1 MTIPKEMLLSDMKMK
16 ALAQDR
22 DKWVSLVFF
31 LVSKFGEN
39 YKLIIPESSKI
50 QVPTVD
56 NQLEWEYNAET
67 DTVTFEIKEVEEK
80 RIVTLE

>member
-1 MTIPKEMLLSDMKMK
+1 MTVPKEMLLSEMKMK

-39 YKLIIPESSKI
+39 YKLVIPESSKI
-50 QVPTVD
+50 QVPTID
-56 NQLEWEYNAET
+56 NQLTWEYNAET
-67 DTVTFEIKEVEEK
+67 DIVTFEIKEVEEK

>member
-1 MTIPKEMLLSDMKMK
+1 MTVPKEMLLSEMKMK

-22 DKWVSLVFF
+22 DNWVSLVFF

-39 YKLIIPESSKI
+39 YKLVIPESSKI
-50 QVPTVD
+50 QVPTID
-56 NQLEWEYNAET
+56 NQLAWEYNAET
-67 DTVTFEIKEVEEK
+67 DIVTFEIKEVEEK